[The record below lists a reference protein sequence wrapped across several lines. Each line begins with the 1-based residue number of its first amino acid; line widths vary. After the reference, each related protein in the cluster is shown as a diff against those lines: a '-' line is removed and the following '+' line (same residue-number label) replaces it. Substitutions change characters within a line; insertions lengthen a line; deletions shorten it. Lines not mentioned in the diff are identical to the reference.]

1 VSLTRPRIVIAE
13 AYAADAVGRLR
24 AAGDVVEVIGAT
36 DSELRAALA
45 DAAALLVRTY
55 VRVDAGLLDV
65 APQLRVIGRGGVGLD
80 NIDVSAAR
88 ARGVTVVYT
97 PAASTRSVAEHTLA
111 LLLAVERRILAG
123 DAAVRGGTFR
133 QTRDATVFRELGD
146 LTLGIVGMGRIGSA
160 AARIAALGFGMRVVY
175 TDVVPVGPFDFPAT
189 PVALARLL
197 AESDVISL
205 HVPLTRQT
213 RGMIDAEAL
222 ARCRS
227 TAILLNTSRGAVV
240 DSAALAEALTQGR
253 LAGAGIDVFDAEPVP
268 AGHPLR
274 SAPNAVLSPHVAG
287 RSAAAL
293 AHMNDVVDDV
303 IRVLSGSPPR
313 FAAASDGW

>member
-1 VSLTRPRIVIAE
+1 MSPTRPRIVIAE
-13 AYAADAVGRLR
+13 AYAADAVERLR

-36 DSELRAALA
+36 DSELRAALS

-55 VRVDAGLLDV
+55 VRVDAGLLDA
-65 APQLRVIGRGGVGLD
+65 APRLRVIGRGGVGLD

-97 PAASTRSVAEHTLA
+97 PAASTRCVAEHTLA

-133 QTRDATVFRELGD
+133 QARDATVFRELGD

-175 TDVVPVGPFDFPAT
+175 TDLLPVGPFDFPAT
-189 PVALARLL
+189 PVQLPRLL

-205 HVPLTRQT
+205 HVPLTEQT
-213 RGMIDAEAL
+213 QGMIDAQAL

-227 TAILLNTSRGAVV
+227 TAVLLNTSRGAVV
-240 DSAALAEALTQGR
+240 DAAALAEALTQGR

-274 SAPNAVLSPHVAG
+274 CAPNAVLSPHVAG

-293 AHMNDVVDDV
+293 ARMNDVVDDV

-313 FAAASDGW
+313 FAADSGGW